1 MITFLLTSSYRP
13 FLSQRWW
20 GDLTDRDTS
29 AAMPTGCQLGHM
41 YRAESI
47 PKFLTQRAKSPLTFA
62 NDWRTCQ
69 YHYSVVKCGE
79 SHVKGSGE
87 EKMTTWVG
95 HHSAIYMCLIWHPL
109 CMSAAGFPS
118 VDSQHNVRNK
128 NWRLHGFKWI
138 FLLAAWWLS
147 GDIKFRKKSLLTDPL
162 TSMYILILTLQNF
175 YFI

>member
-47 PKFLTQRAKSPLTFA
+47 PKFLTQRAKRPLTFA

-69 YHYSVVKCGE
+69 YHYSVVKCRE

-95 HHSAIYMCLIWHPL
+95 TTLLYICASFGIHFACLLLGFHLSTLNI
-109 CMSAAGFPS
+109 MSEIKTE
-118 VDSQHNVRNK
+118 DSMASNE
-128 NWRLHGFKWI
+128 F
-138 FLLAAWWLS
+138 FCWLPD
-147 GDIKFRKKSLLTDPL
+147 GCLGT
-162 TSMYILILTLQNF
+162 
-175 YFI
+175 

>member
-1 MITFLLTSSYRP
+1 MITFLLTYPYRL

-47 PKFLTQRAKSPLTFA
+47 PKFPTQRAKSPLTFA

-69 YHYSVVKCGE
+69 YHYSIVKCRV

-87 EKMTTWVG
+87 EEMTTWVG
-95 HHSAIYMCLIWHPL
+95 HHSAIYMCLIWHHFACLLL
-109 CMSAAGFPS
+109 CFHLSTLNIMSEIKTE
-118 VDSQHNVRNK
+118 DSMASK
-128 NWRLHGFKWI
+128 CI

-147 GDIKFRKKSLLTDPL
+147 GDIKFRKQPLQTDPL
-162 TSMYILILTLQNF
+162 IGMYILILTLQIV